1 MSSCL
6 GFKNRY
12 VIKYFKVISSSR
24 LNEDMKDIIMEET
37 SSIVPSVE
45 VNQNRVRP
53 SPELI
58 TLTKHMLTKK
68 AAATLKDSALE
79 FALIMQQMQIG
90 FLKISKAI

>member
-1 MSSCL
+1 
-6 GFKNRY
+6 
-12 VIKYFKVISSSR
+12 
-24 LNEDMKDIIMEET
+24 MKDITET
-37 SSIVPSVE
+37 ASIVPLIEVE
-45 VNQNRVRP
+45 HVDQNPVTTTPP
-53 SPELI
+53 SPPEFI

>member
-1 MSSCL
+1 
-6 GFKNRY
+6 
-12 VIKYFKVISSSR
+12 
-24 LNEDMKDIIMEET
+24 MKDIAET
-37 SSIVPSVE
+37 ASIVPLIENEE
-45 VNQNRVRP
+45 VDQNQVTITATATIP
-53 SPELI
+53 PTPPPPEFI